1 MKSNQIYN
9 RDLKKQQLIC
19 LWEKNI
25 WRALFSLNRV
35 SSAKNKDLWSYY
47 LYCSPSLGA
56 MKIFWLRLESVYVLH
71 LYIQSM
77 SHTKI
82 SGIYSQAAFT
92 ANQWAVSAEQQ
103 GGLHKVTL
111 TVLRGAGE
119 HYSHTLCSHSPCWL
133 KHLNWVLTIIQAN
146 VHSLSQ
152 LDLERLATQTLTQFH
167 KVSGELTSSCDFWI
181 KKINKKNV
189 LWIDFCYVSQS
200 ELTNQPN

>member
-1 MKSNQIYN
+1 MRCLLNSKLVSCLIPVTLNALQGRAFNHINMKSNQIYN

-25 WRALFSLNRV
+25 RRALFSLNRV

-82 SGIYSQAAFT
+82 SGIYSQAAFL
-92 ANQWAVSAEQQ
+92 Q
-103 GGLHKVTL
+103 
-111 TVLRGAGE
+111 
-119 HYSHTLCSHSPCWL
+119 
-133 KHLNWVLTIIQAN
+133 
-146 VHSLSQ
+146 
-152 LDLERLATQTLTQFH
+152 
-167 KVSGELTSSCDFWI
+167 LTSEQFQRSSREAST
-181 KKINKKNV
+181 K
-189 LWIDFCYVSQS
+189 S
-200 ELTNQPN
+200 P